1 MSQNNTN
8 YNEAPTTKQCKVC
21 QKEIAKHLKFCTN
34 CGAKQTL
41 INNAK
46 LVICKKCG
54 GDVASNLER
63 CPHCREKTPLAKLRA
78 GIAAAAIAVFAILF
92 IGLCSSTGG
101 KDEPTRELKNGEETA
116 SGEVS
121 KTSEKEDKK
130 ENIIFENDDYKVT
143 YVDFEDKELGITM
156 FHLTLKFENKSDKSV
171 AVTFE
176 ESYANDTAIQFIS
189 GFPLEI
195 LPGKNAVAHNG
206 FGYDGLGFDS
216 IDDVKKLEFKLV
228 IRDSESFREIMRT
241 DTLVLNF

>member
-8 YNEAPTTKQCKVC
+8 YNEASATKRCKVC
-21 QKEIAKHLKFCTN
+21 QKEISKYLKFCNN
-34 CGAKQTL
+34 CGAKQTI

-54 GDVASNLER
+54 GDVASNLDR

-78 GIAAAAIAVFAILF
+78 GIVAVVVVAFVILF
-92 IGLCSSTGG
+92 IGLFSSIGR
-101 KDEPTRELKNGEETA
+101 KDEPTRELKNEKETV
-116 SGEVS
+116 SGEVGKVS
-121 KTSEKEDKK
+121 EEKEEKDKK

-156 FHLTLKFENKSDKSV
+156 FHLTLRFENKSDKSV

-176 ESYANDTAIQFIS
+176 ESYANDTAIRLIS

-206 FGYDGLGFDS
+206 SDMTVWGL
-216 IDDVKKLEFKLV
+216 IA
-228 IRDSESFREIMRT
+228 
-241 DTLVLNF
+241 